1 MSDYQSDQSGVDDAP
16 SAAEGLES
24 EVSDDFDAELGDA
37 RTAGH
42 VAPIL
47 PPK

>member
-1 MSDYQSDQSGVDDAP
+1 MSDYPSDQSGVDDAP
-16 SAAEGLES
+16 QTAEGLES
-24 EVSDDFDAELGDA
+24 DVSDDFDAELGDA
-37 RTAGH
+37 RKAGH